1 MDGRIVGVTE
11 NLARTMFKLNPAYEV
26 EKCNVNA
33 KVVEIGLTNG
43 LIPINLKF
51 PRSIIDD
58 IINQEISVSD
68 VMDKCTKGSSHDFV
82 PSEGEKAGDA
92 NKDTDEDAPEKEE
105 KPKQKSKRIKK
116 HVKK

>member
-58 IINQEISVSD
+58 IINQEVSVAD

-82 PSEGEKAGDA
+82 PSEDEKINDV
-92 NKDTDEDAPEKEE
+92 NTDEDAPEKEE